1 MKKIKHLAIFLLM
14 ITFITLLSTKAKAA
28 EVEEDKQYTLSQTI
42 TTKTLPLINVRDKGT
57 IESGNI
63 TVLEIIND
71 WCRIGNETQDGWV
84 RVNTL
89 EKSIT
94 ENTEIPTEPEPEN
107 TGDEQTPETPEDGET
122 TGEEEPT
129 DDNTSDSDEEIDL
142 SQLTE
147 LDKTGYVNADG
158 LNVRAEPDT
167 SSELLDSLSRNDR
180 LDITGEIDG
189 WYRIDLDGQVGYV
202 SAKYVSDTRVE
213 EETTSR
219 GGNVDR
225 TQNTTTEEPVKEET
239 TTETNQTSGTG
250 AEVVEY
256 AKQYLGYKYVAGGSS
271 PSTGFDCSG
280 FTTYVYKNFGISLNR
295 SSSGQNK
302 NGVSVS
308 RNELQLGDLV
318 IFNNDSNSAIVH
330 VGIYVGGGNF
340 IHSANPS
347 EGVKITSLSS
357 SYYSRR
363 YVGARRVI

>member
-94 ENTEIPTEPEPEN
+94 ENTEITTEPEPEN

-202 SAKYVSDTRVE
+202 SAKYVSDNIKRWKC
-213 EETTSR
+213 R
-219 GGNVDR
+219 
-225 TQNTTTEEPVKEET
+225 
-239 TTETNQTSGTG
+239 
-250 AEVVEY
+250 
-256 AKQYLGYKYVAGGSS
+256 
-271 PSTGFDCSG
+271 
-280 FTTYVYKNFGISLNR
+280 
-295 SSSGQNK
+295 
-302 NGVSVS
+302 
-308 RNELQLGDLV
+308 
-318 IFNNDSNSAIVH
+318 
-330 VGIYVGGGNF
+330 
-340 IHSANPS
+340 
-347 EGVKITSLSS
+347 
-357 SYYSRR
+357 
-363 YVGARRVI
+363 

>member
-1 MKKIKHLAIFLLM
+1 MNKHQ
-14 ITFITLLSTKAKAA
+14 K
-28 EVEEDKQYTLSQTI
+28 
-42 TTKTLPLINVRDKGT
+42 
-57 IESGNI
+57 
-63 TVLEIIND
+63 
-71 WCRIGNETQDGWV
+71 
-84 RVNTL
+84 
-89 EKSIT
+89 
-94 ENTEIPTEPEPEN
+94 
-107 TGDEQTPETPEDGET
+107 TPEDGET

-318 IFNNDSNSAIVH
+318 IFNNDSNSAIGH

>member
-14 ITFITLLSTKAKAA
+14 ITFITLLSTKVKAA
-28 EVEEDKQYTLSQTI
+28 EIEEDKQYTLSQTI
-42 TTKTLPLINVRDKGT
+42 TTKTIPLINVRDKGT

-94 ENTEIPTEPEPEN
+94 ENTETTTETEPEN
-107 TGDEQTPETPEDGET
+107 TETEQTPEDGET
-122 TGEEEPT
+122 TGEEEPA
-129 DDNTSDSDEEIDL
+129 DNNTSDSDGEIDL

-147 LDKTGYVNADG
+147 IDKTGYVNADG

-219 GGNVDR
+219 GGDVDR
-225 TQNTTTEEPVKEET
+225 TQNTTVEEPAKDEIAD
-239 TTETNQTSGTG
+239 TNQTSGTG
-250 AEVVEY
+250 AEVVEF

-295 SSSGQNK
+295 TSTGQNK

-318 IFNNDSNSAIVH
+318 IFNNDSNSAIGH

-357 SYYSRR
+357 SYYSKR